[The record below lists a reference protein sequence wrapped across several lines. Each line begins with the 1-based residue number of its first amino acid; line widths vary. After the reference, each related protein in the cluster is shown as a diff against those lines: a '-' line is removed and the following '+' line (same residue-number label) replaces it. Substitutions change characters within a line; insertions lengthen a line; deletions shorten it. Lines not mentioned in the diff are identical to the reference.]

1 VDPKLTRRS
10 FLLAGAGLAVAAAC
24 GRDDSD
30 VTVKPDRDQGPT
42 NLSLVVASYVHTIGV
57 DERVALA
64 LLQGSGP
71 ATPTGPITVAFKSP
85 DGAVSPAVPATVHQE
100 GISLPY
106 FPVRHRFTATGVH
119 EAVVTYAGRTFTAAI
134 NVNDT
139 TVPIPIVGK
148 PLISVPTPTVADPR
162 GVDPICTKAPT
173 CPLHDMSLDA
183 ALAAKRPVALL
194 FSTPARCKSR
204 LCGPVLENLLVHHEQ
219 FRDRVQ
225 FIHVEIYQE
234 TTSEKLAPAV
244 EAYKLP
250 GEPFLF
256 LAGADGIV
264 RDRLDNA
271 FDRVEARAALERL
284 VA

>member
-1 VDPKLTRRS
+1 MDPKLTRRS
-10 FLLAGAGLAVAAAC
+10 FLVAGAGLAVAAAC
-24 GRDDSD
+24 GRDSD
-30 VTVKPDRDQGPT
+30 VTVKPERDDGPT

-57 DERVALA
+57 EERVALA

-71 ATPTGPITVAFKSP
+71 ATPTGPITVAFKAP
-85 DGAVSPAVPATVHQE
+85 DGAVSSPVQATVHSE

-106 FPVRHRFTATGVH
+106 FPVRHRFATTGVH
-119 EAVVTYAGRTFTAAI
+119 EAVVTYGGRTLTAAI
-134 NVNDT
+134 NVNDQ
-139 TVPIPIVGK
+139 TVPIPIIGR

-162 GVDPICTKAPT
+162 GVDPICTKSPA

-204 LCGPVLENLLVHHEQ
+204 LCGPVLENLLVHHAQ

-225 FIHVEIYQE
+225 FIHVEIYEQA
-234 TTSEKLAPAV
+234 TSEKLAPAV
-244 EAYKLP
+244 AAYKLP

-284 VA
+284 VV